1 MMGVIRMVVVMLRA
15 AKYNLDLSFLKKR
28 VTNGESID
36 KVELVKLAHHIQ
48 DFARFIMEKN
58 N

>member
-1 MMGVIRMVVVMLRA
+1 MVVVMLRA